1 MGLRITTTLLSS
13 ALFLLSPSG
22 YSLADTTHSKA
33 PLQPAQASVKSQMKS
48 QDLRALSA
56 AIKALIDDASQP
68 FSGSV
73 ILLEDG
79 KAQLA
84 LQKGEGIDQNSSFV
98 VASLSKQITATL
110 VLRAVDA
117 GKLDLTRSLNSYL
130 FADETNDGA
139 KQNAVEQ
146 HRYDERITLHHLLSH
161 TSGVDALGKAN
172 RFAPGSQFQYSNHG
186 YALLGQLL
194 EKVNKQAFAEQV
206 AQFAKDTQLNA
217 LYAQTGS
224 IEHIRRNLTTLAV
237 GFDEA
242 DTLIAAN
249 IDIDESLLPG
259 GGLIA
264 SAPTFAS
271 FAHKLHSGELLSPKS
286 YELMT
291 RAHTKMDFFWPN
303 MNYGYGLRLNSDDDL
318 REYSHTG
325 YLPGYMSMSL
335 HYPEFNLDLVML
347 ENISLNLNDMERVFD
362 LHNQIRQAVRAH
374 LLHKKS

>member
-1 MGLRITTTLLSS
+1 MGLPITTTLLSS
-13 ALFLLSPSG
+13 TLFLLSPSG

-48 QDLRALSA
+48 QVLSALSA
-56 AIKALIDDASQP
+56 TIKALIDDASQP

-79 KAQLA
+79 KVQLT

-110 VLRAVDA
+110 VLRAFDA

-130 FADETNDGA
+130 FADETSGGA
-139 KQNAVEQ
+139 NQNAD
-146 HRYDERITLHHLLSH
+146 RYDERITLHHLLSH

-172 RFAPGSQFQYSNHG
+172 RFAPGSQFQYSNQG

-206 AQFAKDTQLNA
+206 AQFAKDNQLNA
-217 LYAQTGS
+217 LYAKTGS
-224 IEHIRRNLTTLAV
+224 IEHIRRNLPTLAV

-242 DTLIAAN
+242 ETLIPAN
-249 IDIDESLLPG
+249 IDIDGSLLPG

-271 FAHKLHSGELLSPKS
+271 FAHQLHSGELLSPKS

-291 RAHTKMDFFWPN
+291 RAHTKMEFFWPN
-303 MNYGYGLRLNSDDDL
+303 MSYGYGLRLNSDDDL
-318 REYSHTG
+318 TEYSHTG

-335 HYPEFNLDLVML
+335 HYPEFNLNLVML
-347 ENISLNLNDMERVFD
+347 ENISLNLVDINRVME
-362 LHNQIRQAVRAH
+362 LHTQIREAVRAH
-374 LLHKKS
+374 LLHKKG

>member
-1 MGLRITTTLLSS
+1 MGLRITTTILSS

-33 PLQPAQASVKSQMKS
+33 PLQPAQASVKSQ
-48 QDLRALSA
+48 DLSALSA
-56 AIKALIDDASQP
+56 AIKALIDEASQP

-130 FADETNDGA
+130 FADETNEGA
-139 KQNAVEQ
+139 KQNAN
-146 HRYDERITLHHLLSH
+146 RYDERITLHHLLSH

-206 AQFAKDTQLNA
+206 AQFAKDNQLNA

-303 MNYGYGLRLNSDDDL
+303 MSYGYGLRLNSDDGL

-347 ENISLNLNDMERVFD
+347 ENISLNLNDMERVFE